1 MRADGG
7 LDRVALMT
15 MVTLVRWCQNGRRPL
30 IRVGGAEGGRAEP
43 AAAGGITAAQELRPE
58 FRCGNKKN
66 VGSVLNT
73 VQTASAL
80 LKGAFPTRQHVGSV
94 LNMVQTTSALLK
106 GALPIVLVG
115 SVAST
120 MRKTSALHKVVVN
133 SVFPFLL
140 LSRLVAAPHQI

>member
-30 IRVGGAEGGRAEP
+30 IR
-43 AAAGGITAAQELRPE
+43 GITAAQELRPE